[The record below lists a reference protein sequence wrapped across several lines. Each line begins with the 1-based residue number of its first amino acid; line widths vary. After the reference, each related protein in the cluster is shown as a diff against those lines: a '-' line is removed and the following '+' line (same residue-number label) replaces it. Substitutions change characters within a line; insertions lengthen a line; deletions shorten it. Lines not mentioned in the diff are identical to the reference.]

1 MDGQHQG
8 NTESGSDSDAGDN
21 TGSGILSSIVD
32 WLSNIITAIKGLP
45 ALIFQA
51 FKDALSNISS
61 AVSSVASA
69 VYEFFK
75 PFIDF
80 VKNSFNLVT
89 DALKNIGKTIF
100 GAFVDTLQSIID
112 GILAIPKAVGEFIKN
127 LFVPKDGE
135 MDKALDKLKSAF
147 SGLLYS
153 YELTSLAT
161 GSKEFGDITCT
172 LYGKKVTILDASLVL
187 KGVGYFR
194 SIIRGFIALLLVLF
208 NVNQFL
214 GFIGQ
219 PAISIVGGIRAMTQG
234 GDKNETTKGD

>member
-1 MDGQHQG
+1 M
-8 NTESGSDSDAGDN
+8 
-21 TGSGILSSIVD
+21 
-32 WLSNIITAIKGLP
+32 
-45 ALIFQA
+45 
-51 FKDALSNISS
+51 
-61 AVSSVASA
+61 ASA

-89 DALKNIGKTIF
+89 DALKKIGKTIF

-187 KGVGYFR
+187 KGIGYL
-194 SIIRGFIALLLVLF
+194 SLIHI
-208 NVNQFL
+208 
-214 GFIGQ
+214 
-219 PAISIVGGIRAMTQG
+219 
-234 GDKNETTKGD
+234 

>member
-1 MDGQHQG
+1 M
-8 NTESGSDSDAGDN
+8 
-21 TGSGILSSIVD
+21 SGILSK
-32 WLSNIITAIKGLP
+32 IKELP
-45 ALIFQA
+45 ALIFDA
-51 FKDALSNISS
+51 FKTALQTI
-61 AVSSVASA
+61 ADKVGKIAGE
-69 VYEFFK
+69 VYDFFK

-80 VKNSFNLVT
+80 VK
-89 DALKNIGKTIF
+89 IGTTIF
-100 GAFVDTLQSIID
+100 NAFSDTLGKIID
-112 GILAIPKAVGEFIKN
+112 GILAIPEAVGEFIKN

-135 MDKALDKLKSAF
+135 MDKALNKLKSAF
-147 SGLLYS
+147 GGLLYS

>member
-1 MDGQHQG
+1 MQ
-8 NTESGSDSDAGDN
+8 N
-21 TGSGILSSIVD
+21 
-32 WLSNIITAIKGLP
+32 
-45 ALIFQA
+45 
-51 FKDALSNISS
+51 
-61 AVSSVASA
+61 
-69 VYEFFK
+69 
-75 PFIDF
+75 
-80 VKNSFNLVT
+80 
-89 DALKNIGKTIF
+89 
-100 GAFVDTLQSIID
+100 IID

-135 MDKALDKLKSAF
+135 MDKALNILKSAF
-147 SGLLYS
+147 SGLSYS
-153 YELTSLAT
+153 YELTSLAI

-219 PAISIVGGIRAMTQG
+219 PAISIVGGIRAMTQS

>member
-8 NTESGSDSDAGDN
+8 TTESGEDSDKGNSDSGGILDGIVN
-21 TGSGILSSIVD
+21 WLSGILSK
-32 WLSNIITAIKGLP
+32 IKELP
-45 ALIFQA
+45 ALIFDA
-51 FKDALSNISS
+51 FKTALQTI
-61 AVSSVASA
+61 ADKVGKIASE
-69 VYEFFK
+69 VYDFFK

-80 VKNSFNLVT
+80 VKTSFKFIKKVLR
-89 DALKNIGKTIF
+89 KIGTTIF
-100 GAFVDTLQSIID
+100 NAFSDTLGKIID
-112 GILAIPKAVGEFIKN
+112 GILAIPEAVGEFIKN

-135 MDKALDKLKSAF
+135 MDKALNKLKSAF
-147 SGLLYS
+147 GGLLYS